1 MAINTIG
8 NSGTPAPLPA
18 APQGAPVQPAA
29 VKTPVVVPE
38 PAPQQQPSKEQLQ
51 KAMESIKHM
60 VESKAPNSLQF
71 SVDNDTGKAIVRIT
85 DVKTGEM
92 IRQIPSEEM
101 LEIAPSID
109 TMQGMLLQQK
119 A

>member
-1 MAINTIG
+1 MALDMISK
-8 NSGTPAPLPA
+8 SGTPTPMPV
-18 APQGAPVQPAA
+18 APQGASAPAA
-29 VKTPVVVPE
+29 VKAPVMPE
-38 PAPQQQPSKEQLQ
+38 PAPQQQPSKEQVQ
-51 KAMESIKHM
+51 KAMESIKQM

-71 SVDNDTGKAIVRIT
+71 SVDNETGKTVVRIS

-101 LEIAPSID
+101 LEIARSLD
-109 TMQGMLLQQK
+109 RMQGMLLQQK